1 MTVIQAG
8 DPGKAVSPRGRHAV
22 ITGRDT
28 HTPVD
33 EDDEPIRYEINPQP
47 AAGALLL
54 MQVGKLYDSVGM
66 RFTEKDRN
74 DWILVVDLIIE
85 AAATRVVIT
94 AE

>member
-8 DPGKAVSPRGRHAV
+8 DPGKAVQTRGRHAA

-28 HTPVD
+28 HPPVD
-33 EDDEPIRYEINPQP
+33 EADVPIDYEVNPQP
-47 AAGALLL
+47 AAGALIL
-54 MQVGKLYDSVGM
+54 MQVAKLYDCVGM

-85 AAATRVVIT
+85 AAATKVVIT
-94 AE
+94 TT